1 MSEAMKPGA
10 TALTVTPRVANSLAM
25 VMVIAMTPP
34 LAAA

>member
-10 TALTVTPRVANSLAM
+10 TALTVTPRAAHSRAIVI
-25 VMVIAMTPP
+25 VIAITPP